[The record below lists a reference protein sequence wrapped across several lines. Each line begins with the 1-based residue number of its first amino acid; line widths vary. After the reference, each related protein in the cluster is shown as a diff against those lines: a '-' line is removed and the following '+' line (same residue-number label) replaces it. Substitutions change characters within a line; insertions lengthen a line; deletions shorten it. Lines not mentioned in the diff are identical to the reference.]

1 MPEKI
6 VDIIEKNGRVDF
18 QISKTASASSVGILI
33 GDLYGY
39 ICDVNDWVVEM
50 FGASDKSE
58 LVGRHYLEFLLK
70 EDRAIA
76 VQRST
81 EAIMNSREMIDDYRV
96 RLKNG
101 QEAKLEVNTSFL
113 RDENGEKIGF
123 IDIINK
129 IG

>member
-1 MPEKI
+1 
-6 VDIIEKNGRVDF
+6 
-18 QISKTASASSVGILI
+18 
-33 GDLYGY
+33 LYGY
-39 ICDVNDWVVEM
+39 ICDVNEWLVEM
-50 FGASDKSE
+50 FGANDKSE

-81 EAIMNSREMIDDYRV
+81 EAIMNSREMIDYYRV

-123 IDIINK
+123 IDIIKK